1 MKCCDCGSLCCYVD
15 DSTYMYSSAD
25 PALLTQKLSEKYK
38 NLAEYMSANRLVIN
52 DGKTHLLVMG
62 TRRHDEFRP
71 EVKINTGSVVIE
83 PVVTQKLLGIN
94 IHQSLKWKDHII
106 SNDRS
111 MIKTLRTRLNALSR
125 ISVNANFKTRLM
137 VANACFMSILSYMV
151 TVWGGT
157 EEYVIKAVQVMQ
169 NKAARCV
176 TKLSWYTP
184 TRLLLQQCNW
194 LSIKQMVFY
203 HTAVQ
208 VWRVLDAKCP
218 VYIKSKLQLSVTRS
232 ARQGNL
238 RVPVV
243 ESSLAGKSFLVRSA
257 TVWNSIPP
265 DIRSS
270 KSIQVFKRKL
280 KQWTKLNIELV

>member
-1 MKCCDCGSLCCYVD
+1 
-15 DSTYMYSSAD
+15 
-25 PALLTQKLSEKYK
+25 
-38 NLAEYMSANRLVIN
+38 
-52 DGKTHLLVMG
+52 
-62 TRRHDEFRP
+62 
-71 EVKINTGSVVIE
+71 
-83 PVVTQKLLGIN
+83 
-94 IHQSLKWKDHII
+94 
-106 SNDRS
+106 
-111 MIKTLRTRLNALSR
+111 
-125 ISVNANFKTRLM
+125 M

-270 KSIQVFKRKL
+270 KSIQVFKGKL